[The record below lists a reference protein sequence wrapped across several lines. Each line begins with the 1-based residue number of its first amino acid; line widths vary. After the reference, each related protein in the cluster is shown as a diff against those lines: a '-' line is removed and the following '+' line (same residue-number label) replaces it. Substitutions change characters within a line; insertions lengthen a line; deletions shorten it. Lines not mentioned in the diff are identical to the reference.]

1 MPLTHTERRRIILA
15 TTLTFL
21 ALPALWWANQSEGAS
36 APNVATV
43 GVEVGVD
50 GESVTSAASGPAH
63 SDGIEQLGD
72 TDPVFLDGPSG
83 DAGFGPAEI
92 AVPAAPRRELI
103 TTSATYSSTLPN
115 RTLCLVAGIAH
126 GSKITIVNLDNNR
139 STTCTTVLAPSGSST
154 DLILHTHTFSDLA
167 DLTDAPI
174 PVEIRL

>member
-1 MPLTHTERRRIILA
+1 MPLNHTERRRIVLA
-15 TTLTFL
+15 TTLTLL

-50 GESVTSAASGPAH
+50 GESATSAANGPAQ
-63 SDGIEQLGD
+63 SDRTEQLD
-72 TDPVFLDGPSG
+72 KNDPVFLDGPSA
-83 DAGFGPAEI
+83 DAAVGPPEI
-92 AVPAAPRRELI
+92 AVPAAPRGELI

-115 RTLCLVAGIAH
+115 TTVCIVPGVAH
-126 GSKITIVNLDNNR
+126 GSEITVVNLDNNR
-139 STTCTTVLAPSGSST
+139 STTCTTVRAGAGSSAE
-154 DLILHTHTFSDLA
+154 LILHVHTFSALA